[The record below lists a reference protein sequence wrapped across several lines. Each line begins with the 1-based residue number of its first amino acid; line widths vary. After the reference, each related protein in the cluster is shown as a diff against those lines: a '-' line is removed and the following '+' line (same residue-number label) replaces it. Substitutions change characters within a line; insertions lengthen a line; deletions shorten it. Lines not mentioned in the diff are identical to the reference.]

1 MQKIKYRRCCS
12 TIYYDNKEF
21 ENEIKFEIY
30 LLNKYLTK
38 HYNSKTAIA
47 LIKKNSSNLD
57 KLAVAL
63 GKIDIAFFCQYFLS
77 DIFVVKDNNEARQL
91 SPDHYDLWDIADKTF
106 VKNKYD
112 KLNIICPRGFA
123 KTTIF
128 DLAITVW
135 LVCYKK
141 SKFTLIGA
149 KKDDDA
155 SQFVDSIKKVFKENK
170 KIIDTFGELID
181 RRKFKV
187 NANEIEFANGMYI
200 RAVGSASSVRGAN
213 FKGVRPTVV
222 IADDYQDEKDI
233 LTDDA
238 REKKYNRWTKEIE
251 QVGDK
256 AVYRNGEL
264 IKSATKIIAIGTVL
278 HVDCLMSRL
287 SRNKD
292 YKTIL
297 KRAILLKE
305 DETVENIFESALWLE
320 CKKMYFDDKDID
332 SKETAREFYKKHYYD
347 MKFSTLWEEKW
358 DCFNDLAIPYWENR
372 ISFMSELMND
382 ATSIGEKWFKSVR
395 TEHKKYFNNITYSK
409 TMLCVDP
416 ASTTNKK
423 SDYTA
428 MVVGSEYNNFIYIKD
443 LVMEKLTFNK
453 YCNKVVELLKLYKDI
468 KYVYIEKN
476 TFQGADV
483 LKIKELI
490 TQDKELRNRNFE
502 WINEMQRKNKDEK
515 ISTIIDQINN
525 GQIII
530 NEDCK
535 DSKDAI
541 EQIKEFQG
549 QKYSLHDD
557 FIDIVAELSNRI
569 KTIQTKTILRVG
581 NLADL
586 YY

>member
-1 MQKIKYRRCCS
+1 M
-12 TIYYDNKEF
+12 IYYDNKEF
-21 ENEIKFEIY
+21 ENERRFEVY

-38 HYNSKTAIA
+38 HYNSETAIA
-47 LIKKNSSNLD
+47 LIEKNSNNLD

-63 GKIDIAFFCQYFLS
+63 GKIDIAFFCEYFLS
-77 DIFVVKDNNEARQL
+77 DIFIVKDENEARQL
-91 SPDHYDLWDIADKTF
+91 SRDHYDLWDIADKTF
-106 VKNKYD
+106 IANEYD

-155 SQFVDSIKKVFKENK
+155 VQFVDSIKKVFKENK
-170 KIIDTFGELID
+170 KIIDVFGSLID

-187 NANEIEFANGMYI
+187 NANEIEFSNGMYI
-200 RAVGSASSVRGAN
+200 RAVGSATSVRGAN

-238 REKKYNRWTKEIE
+238 REKKYNRWTKEME

-256 AVYRNGEL
+256 AVYRNGKM

-278 HVDCLMSRL
+278 HLDCLMSRL

-297 KRAILLKE
+297 KRAIILK
-305 DETVENIFESALWLE
+305 DNETVEDIFESDLWLE
-320 CKKMYFDDKDID
+320 CKKLYFNDKDID
-332 SKETAREFYKKHYYD
+332 SKETAREFYKKHYSD

-382 ATSIGEKWFKSVR
+382 ATSIGQKWFKSVN
-395 TEHKKYFNNITYSK
+395 TKHEEYFNDIDYTK
-409 TMLCVDP
+409 TMLCIDP
-416 ASTTNKK
+416 ASTTNAK
-423 SDYTA
+423 SDFTA
-428 MVVGSEYNNFIYIKD
+428 MVVGSEYNDFLYIRD
-443 LVMEKLTFNK
+443 LIMKKLTFDQ
-453 YCNKVVELLKLYKDI
+453 YCNKVVELLKAHKD
-468 KYVYIEKN
+468 VTHVFIEKN
-476 TFQGADV
+476 TFQGADL

-490 TQDKELRNRNFE
+490 TQDDELKNRDIA

-515 ISTIIDQINN
+515 ISTIVDKVNN

-530 NEDCK
+530 NEDCE

-557 FIDIVAELSNRI
+557 FVDIVAELSCRI
-569 KTIQTKTILRVG
+569 KTIEVQAEFYIGYR
-581 NLADL
+581 
-586 YY
+586 